1 MNEYPPDGASSNVTL
16 YSNLFKFYLCCDPL
30 TANWVESSDQMVP
43 YLALDLFQNLP
54 GLSGLYI
61 AGAYC
66 GALSTVSSGINS
78 MSTVI
83 VTDFI
88 RPILQENKTERFYLW
103 TAKILSVCLGLSS
116 IAFAYMLVIKYI
128 IFHVTISYG
137 LYILNHFKRFNSWWY
152 LRSLS

>member
-1 MNEYPPDGASSNVTL
+1 MLESALLRVVSLSVTL
-16 YSNLFKFYLCCDPL
+16 ESYFQFENLTKFFLCCDPL
-30 TANWVESSDQMVP
+30 TANWVGSSDQMVP

-78 MSTVI
+78 MATVI
-83 VTDFI
+83 VTDFM

-103 TAKILSVCLGLSS
+103 TAKILSVILGLSS
-116 IAFAYMLVIKYI
+116 IAFAYMVVSK
-128 IFHVTISYG
+128 F
-137 LYILNHFKRFNSWWY
+137 NFNSFQSY
-152 LRSLS
+152 KTNI

>member
-1 MNEYPPDGASSNVTL
+1 
-16 YSNLFKFYLCCDPL
+16 
-30 TANWVESSDQMVP
+30 MVP

-54 GLSGLYI
+54 GLSELYI

-88 RPILQENKTERFYLW
+88 RPILQDNKTEQFYLW
-103 TAKILSVCLGLSS
+103 TAKILSVFLGLSS
-116 IAFAYMLVIKYI
+116 IAFAYMMV
-128 IFHVTISYG
+128 
-137 LYILNHFKRFNSWWY
+137 
-152 LRSLS
+152 